1 MNSAKIKTN
10 FHKLIDKIDNADIL
24 ENFFGAMSYYVRKQ
38 GTADIVDD
46 LTDKQ
51 QKRLTA
57 SLRQAETGKTITHK
71 QMKREILQWL
81 TK

>member
-1 MNSAKIKTN
+1 MNSAKIKTD

-24 ENFFGAMSYYVRKQ
+24 ENFLGALSYYTKKH
-38 GTADIVDD
+38 GAADIVDE
-46 LTDKQ
+46 LTEKQ
-51 QKRLTA
+51 KKRLSA

-71 QMKREILQWL
+71 QMKREILQWI